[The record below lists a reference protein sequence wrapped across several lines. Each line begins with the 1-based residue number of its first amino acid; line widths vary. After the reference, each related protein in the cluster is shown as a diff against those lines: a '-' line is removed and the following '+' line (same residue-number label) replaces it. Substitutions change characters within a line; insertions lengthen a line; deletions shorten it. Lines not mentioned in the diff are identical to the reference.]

1 MPRGASRGTISCT
14 VALDVSGSIGATP
27 LGAMEAPAVDHLL
40 ELLDRPAWQ
49 RDALCREYVGKV
61 NFFPGRGEP
70 SADAKAL
77 CQRCLVRPECLL
89 YALEHDEPYGVW
101 GGLSARERRDVGA
114 LPHAG

>member
-1 MPRGASRGTISCT
+1 MSTGAPLKRWSPCRSPIRVFSLRVACTRRVCPMHADDVRPCSPGGRGSLPRGASRGTVSCT

-61 NFFPGRGEP
+61 NFFP
-70 SADAKAL
+70 
-77 CQRCLVRPECLL
+77 
-89 YALEHDEPYGVW
+89 
-101 GGLSARERRDVGA
+101 
-114 LPHAG
+114 